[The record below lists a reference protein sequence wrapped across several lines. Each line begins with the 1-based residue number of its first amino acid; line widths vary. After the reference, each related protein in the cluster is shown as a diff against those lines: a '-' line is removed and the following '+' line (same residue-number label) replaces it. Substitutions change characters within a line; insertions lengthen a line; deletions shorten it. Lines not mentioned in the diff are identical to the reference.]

1 MRQFLLAASA
11 FALLVGCNADKPAP
25 APAAEAP
32 KPATPMYGKFG
43 IDTAQMD
50 TSIPPGDDFY
60 RYVNGKWIETFKIP
74 ADKARYGIFDAL
86 LDKSE
91 TDVKALLEELS
102 KAPQP
107 AGSMK
112 QKVVDF
118 YNSWMDEPAIEKRGT
133 EPLKGDL
140 EAINAAKTTADLVKL
155 MGRPD
160 YAGPVGI
167 YISPD
172 PADTT
177 KYVVNMTQAGLGM
190 PNRDYYLNKGAKFEE
205 YRAAYKSYVTRIF
218 ELIADAK
225 AAASADEVIALE
237 TKLANVHWAPERQRD
252 VKATNNP
259 VDRTGLKKLIT
270 AIDWDRML
278 PEAGLADVQHFIVN
292 ETTALRDGA
301 KLLET
306 QPIDAWK
313 RYLAF
318 HIASDYAS
326 NLPKA
331 FDEASFNFYS
341 KAIRGIEVQR
351 DRWKRGV
358 QLLDEQ
364 VGEGV
369 GELYV
374 AKYFPPDHKAKMDAL
389 VANLRAAM
397 GERLKTLAWMDE
409 KTRVEAQK
417 KLSTF
422 DPRIGYPSK
431 WRDYSA
437 LKIEPGKIFENVRN
451 ARLFEW
457 NRRVKRL
464 NEKVDRTEWRMNPQ
478 TVNAYY
484 DPLMNQITFPAGI
497 LQPPFFDP
505 NADPAVNYGAI
516 GAVIGH
522 EMGHGF
528 DDEGREYDETGK
540 IRNWWTPETNKKF
553 VEQTKRFAVQYNA
566 FCPLDNA
573 CVNGQLTMGENIG
586 DLGGLEMAYT
596 AYKLSLGGKEA
607 PVLDG
612 FTGDQRFFLAH
623 AQVWRA
629 IQREDALRNLMLTNP
644 HSPPAARGSIPERNM
659 DAWYAAFDVKEGAKL
674 YIKPED
680 RVRIW

>member
-1 MRQFLLAASA
+1 MRRLLPVLS
-11 FALLVGCNADKPAP
+11 FVALLVGCGGDQPAS
-25 APAAEAP
+25 APAAE
-32 KPATPMYGKFG
+32 KPTTPMYGSFG

-50 TSIPPGDDFY
+50 TSVKPGDDFY
-60 RYVNGKWIETFKIP
+60 KYVNGKWIATYKIP

-86 LDKSE
+86 RDKSE
-91 TDVKALLEELS
+91 SDVKALLEELS
-102 KAPQP
+102 KAPPP
-107 AGSMK
+107 AGSVK

-118 YNSWMDEPAIEKRGT
+118 YNSWMDEQGIEKRGI

-140 EAINAAKTTADLVKL
+140 DAINGAKTKADLVKL

-160 YAGPVGI
+160 YAGPIGI

-177 KYVVNMTQAGLGM
+177 KYVVDITQAGIGM
-190 PNRDYYLNKGAKFEE
+190 PTRDYYLNKGAKFDE
-205 YRAAYKSYVTRIF
+205 YRAAYRAYVTKIL
-218 ELIADAK
+218 ELIGDAK
-225 AAASADEVIALE
+225 AAASADEIITLE
-237 TKLANVHWAPERQRD
+237 TKLATVHWSPERQRD

-259 VDRTGLKKLIT
+259 VDRAGLKKMIP
-270 AIDWDRML
+270 AIDWDAML
-278 PEAGLADVQHFIVN
+278 PEGGLGDVQHFVVN

-301 KLLET
+301 GLLDT
-306 QPIDAWK
+306 QPVETWK
-313 RYLAF
+313 KYLAF
-318 HIASDYAS
+318 HFASDYA
-326 NLPKA
+326 NDLPKA
-331 FDEASFNFYS
+331 FDDANFNFYS

-358 QLLDEQ
+358 ALLDSQ
-364 VGEGV
+364 IGEGV

-397 GERLKTLAWMDE
+397 GERLKTLAWMDD
-409 KTRVEAQK
+409 KTRAEAQK

-437 LKIEPGKIFENVRN
+437 LKIEAGKIFENVRN
-451 ARLFEW
+451 ARRFEW
-457 NRRVKRL
+457 DRQVKRL
-464 NEKVDRTEWRMNPQ
+464 NDKVDRAEWGMNPQ

-484 DPLMNQITFPAGI
+484 DPLMNQITFPAAI

-528 DDEGREYDETGK
+528 DDQGREFDETGK

-553 VEQTKRFAVQYNA
+553 VEQTKRFGAQYNA
-566 FCPLDNA
+566 FCPLEGV

-586 DLGGLEMAYT
+586 DLGGLEMTYT
-596 AYKLSLGGKEA
+596 AYKLSLGGKDT

-629 IQREDALRNLMLTNP
+629 IQRDDDLRNLVLTNP
-644 HSPPAARGSIPERNM
+644 HAPPAARGTIPERNM
-659 DAWYAAFDVKEGAKL
+659 DAWYAAFGVKEGDKL
-674 YIKPED
+674 FIKAEE